1 MKATIPNL
9 QHNIMKAQLKKAF
22 SDASRQ
28 VPTKTEDIIKTV
40 ETFLTEERN
49 NMEIQHDYLQDALP
63 SEHELE
69 IQGLSS
75 QVKNLKSFTT
85 KEITKI
91 IHKSIPSK

>member
-1 MKATIPNL
+1 MSTHHEELMKATIPNL

-49 NMEIQHDYLQDALP
+49 NMEIQHDYLQDA
-63 SEHELE
+63 
-69 IQGLSS
+69 
-75 QVKNLKSFTT
+75 
-85 KEITKI
+85 
-91 IHKSIPSK
+91 